1 MTQLYLFCWFGNEL
15 TLKSQELGRSIFK
28 CNWTLFHIES
38 VKSLLLISIRSTKPI
53 VISCGCCITF
63 TLDTF
68 SKILKVSYT
77 AFNVL
82 RDSAYAEKL
91 NEVLFPIILTQF
103 TTSFSILC
111 VTGYLLIKSSIL
123 ETLRFIS
130 YVIAMLVEIFIYN
143 WYANEVSTKFN
154 LCISEINWTAM
165 HVQSMKEITIMM
177 IRSTSPIVFSC
188 GSLIQ
193 LSLTSFMKI
202 LKISYSAINLLISS

>member
-1 MTQLYLFCWFGNEL
+1 M
-15 TLKSQELGRSIFK
+15 KKR
-28 CNWTLFHIES
+28 
-38 VKSLLLISIRSTKPI
+38 
-53 VISCGCCITF
+53 
-63 TLDTF
+63 
-68 SKILKVSYT
+68 
-77 AFNVL
+77 
-82 RDSAYAEKL
+82 YAEKL

-143 WYANEVSTKFN
+143 WYANEVSTKSLDFN